1 VQSPH
6 EDRSVAALFAE
17 LAGETTTL
25 IRKEFEL
32 ARAEVARNTARLGG
46 GAVML
51 IGGVLAALLGI
62 AALVACAILV
72 LSRWLEPWLAALIV
86 GAVTGTLGVVLVTAG
101 WQRLKLRSLAPR
113 RTLETLR
120 QDRDW
125 AREQL
130 HERL

>member
-1 VQSPH
+1 MARLG
-6 EDRSVAALFAE
+6 EERSLAELFAE
-17 LAGETTTL
+17 LASETTTL

-32 ARAEVARNTARLGG
+32 ARAEVVRNASRLTA

-51 IGGVLAALLGI
+51 VAGGLVALLGI
-62 AALVACAILV
+62 QALIACAILV
-72 LSRWLEPWLAALIV
+72 LCRWFEPWLAALIIGGGILAIGAILMLV
-86 GAVTGTLGVVLVTAG
+86 GR
-101 WQRLKLRSLAPR
+101 QRLALRSLTPR
-113 RTLETLR
+113 RTIETLR